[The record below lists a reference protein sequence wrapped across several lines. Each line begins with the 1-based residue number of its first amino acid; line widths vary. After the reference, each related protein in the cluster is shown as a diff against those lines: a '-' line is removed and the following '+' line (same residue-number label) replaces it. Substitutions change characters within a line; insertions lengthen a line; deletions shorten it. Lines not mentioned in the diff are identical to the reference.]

1 MESKKRIL
9 LLVNAVSGTKNAV
22 TNLFA
27 MVEELTK
34 RNCLVTVYPVVPERG
49 LMSEDIINF
58 YHAGD
63 YDVIACCGGD
73 GTLNHLI
80 NTLMKNNIQCP
91 IGYIPTGSTNDFSR
105 SMNQGKSLTLEEQCA
120 AIANG
125 NTLAYDIGKVNDAYF
140 NYITAF
146 GAFTKVSYSTPQKLK
161 NVLGYGAYMVNLIG
175 NLSEV
180 ITYRRHVRYEYDGG
194 SGEGDFVFGA
204 VCNTTSVAGV
214 ESPLVKHS
222 SLSDGLFEVIMISAP
237 NNIGEFNRILQ
248 KMSTGDTDDK
258 LLIKFTTNRVVFH
271 FDKELNW
278 TLDGEEYST
287 GTDVVIENCKQT
299 MKLCVE

>member
-1 MESKKRIL
+1 MKSKKRIL

-27 MVEELTK
+27 MVEELTM

-49 LMSEDIINF
+49 LISEDIINF

-105 SMNQGKSLTLEEQCA
+105 SMNQGKSLSLEEQCA

-237 NNIGEFNRILQ
+237 NNISEFNRILQ

>member
-1 MESKKRIL
+1 MKSKKRIL

-27 MVEELTK
+27 MVEELTM

-49 LMSEDIINF
+49 LISEDIINF

-105 SMNQGKSLTLEEQCA
+105 SMNQGKSLSLEEQCA

-180 ITYRRHVRYEYDGG
+180 ITYRRHVRYEYDSG
-194 SGEGDFVFGA
+194 SGEGYFVFGA

-237 NNIGEFNRILQ
+237 NNISEFNRILQ

-258 LLIKFTTNRVVFH
+258 LLIKFTTKRVVFH

-287 GTDVVIENCKQT
+287 GTDVVIENCKQA